1 MKKVICSLLFVPIV
15 LFADQILV
23 YMDLKQTD
31 HLKAYG
37 VVYYCLQL
45 GHNAEWLLNYRGGS
59 FLMPALPELENRL
72 KLEGVSFTLVGG
84 AEIAQ
89 IYNVIEENNMDRILL
104 EKAAKLAIYIPPH
117 PEMWDDAVVLAL
129 DYADVPYTTI
139 WDPEILAGRL
149 TEFDWLHC
157 HHEDFT
163 GQYGKFYASFRNAP
177 WYKKTVA
184 MSQETARALGFKK
197 YSDLKKAV
205 AVKIKEYIA
214 SGGFLFAMCSMTDT
228 YDIALA
234 SLGVDIVP
242 EVFDGDPPD
251 PDCQNKLDFNATLAF
266 KDFTLEMNPYV
277 YEFSD
282 IDVSPT
288 EVAQTKYFTLF
299 DFSAKYD
306 PVPTMLV
313 QDHTAVI
320 KDFLGQTTGYRKKLI
335 KNNVTILGEYPGIGI
350 AKYIHGN
357 LGKGTFTFYAGH
369 DPEDYRHL
377 VGDPPTDLALYKHS
391 PGYRLILNN
400 ILFPAAKKK
409 KLKT

>member
-1 MKKVICSLLFVPIV
+1 MRILIIILLIIPSLLF
-15 LFADQILV
+15 ASKILI
-23 YMDLKQTD
+23 YMDSNQTD

-37 VVYYCLQL
+37 VVYYCLQQ
-45 GHNAEWLLNYRGGS
+45 GHNVEWLLNYRGGS
-59 FLMPALPELENRL
+59 FLLPALTELENRL
-72 KLEGVSFTLVGG
+72 RIDGVSYTLVNGT
-84 AEIAQ
+84 EIAQ
-89 IYNVIEENNMDRILL
+89 IYKVIEENNMDRVIL

-129 DYADVPYTTI
+129 DYANVPYATL
-139 WDPEILAGRL
+139 WDPEILAGEL
-149 TEFDWLHC
+149 SKYDWLHC

-163 GQYGKFYASFRNAP
+163 GQFGKFYASFGNTA

-184 MSQETARALGFKK
+184 ISKKTARELGFNKVPE
-197 YSDLKKAV
+197 LKKAV
-205 AVKIKEYIA
+205 AVKIKEYVA
-214 SGGFLFAMCSMTDT
+214 DGGFLFGMCSMTDT
-228 YDIALA
+228 YDIALSA
-234 SLGVDIVP
+234 LNLDIVP
-242 EVFDGDPPD
+242 AVFDGDPPD
-251 PDCQNKLDFNATLAF
+251 PNCQEKLNYDATLAF
-266 KDFTLEMNPYV
+266 TDFTLEMNPYV

-282 IDVSPT
+282 IDVSPN
-288 EVAQTKYFTLF
+288 EVAQSRYFTLF

-313 QDHTAVI
+313 QNHTAVV

-335 KNNVTILGEYPGIGI
+335 KNTVRIMGEYPEIGV

-357 LGKGTFTFYAGH
+357 LGKGTFTFLAGH

-377 VGDPPTDLALYKHS
+377 VGDPPTDLNLHKNSA
-391 PGYRLILNN
+391 GYRLILNN